1 MKMRG
6 IVLAVLTTVFC
17 CSTSHATITSATWW
31 DDGDG
36 ALNCSWTNLTLSGDA
51 QSGTLS
57 MSGVQ
62 NWGPGHMNGWIQ
74 TSGGDDPTLTL
85 ASSINNDTNF
95 VWTDYHVNVY
105 MNSTFTIPNSG
116 TLAPTVNNPSYN
128 DWTVSSVVEPS
139 TPLVGGPYNGD
150 YEGTVNLLGGT
161 PITIGGL
168 LDFSYAIQF
177 SGASGFAF
185 TQEVIPST
193 VPEPSTIGLL
203 AMSGLLLGWGML
215 ARRRR

>member
-6 IVLAVLTTVFC
+6 MLLTVFTTVFC
-17 CSTSHATITSATWW
+17 CSISQATITNAWWW

-36 ALNCSWTNLTLSGDA
+36 ALVCSTTNWNA
-51 QSGTLS
+51 GTGVLS
-57 MSGVQ
+57 MAGVQ

-74 TSGGDDPTLTL
+74 TDGGDPTLTL

-105 MNSTFTIPNSG
+105 MSSTFTIPNTG
-116 TLAPTVNNPSYN
+116 TFAPTVSNPPNN
-128 DWTVSSVVEPS
+128 DWSVSSVVEPS
-139 TPLVGGPYNGD
+139 SPLVSGPYAGD

-161 PITIGGL
+161 PIAISGL

-177 SGASGFAF
+177 SGASSFNF

-193 VPEPSTIGLL
+193 VPEPSAFGLL
-203 AMSGLLLGWGML
+203 AMSGLLLGWGTL